1 MGDTT
6 MSYKLDLT
14 DLDRDGDTSI
24 TQQLVDRF
32 VAGIESGEL
41 APGQKLPPTR
51 ALASDAGINHLTAA
65 RVYRRLAEE
74 GWVTASVGRGTFVR
88 TLVPAAADESGDDWQ
103 AYVLPDRP
111 STYQEEILDDSFR
124 MPGQPG
130 MISMSTGFPSPRF
143 HPVDE
148 MREIAQEVF
157 AKGAEDALAYTAPE
171 GHVALREQIATH
183 VDGEVLDPDQV
194 IVTTGAQ
201 QALDIVYRTLLQPS
215 DVAVTE
221 SPTFTG
227 SLLAMRATGARVI
240 GVPVDED
247 GLDVDALEAVLARH
261 EVRLLSLQATCHNPT
276 GVDLSPDR
284 RERLMRLAV
293 DRNMFVVED
302 RVYSDLR
309 YEGDAPPPLRLS
321 APGHVLEVNSLSKV
335 VGGGLRV
342 GWINARG
349 PVLGRLAA
357 MKQAS
362 DFHTPTP
369 VQHMAARYLAGD
381 GYERQLEAQP
391 ALLPRAPRRD
401 HGGAGEAPGGRVR
414 GGLTGRR
421 PPRVGHAQAARRGA
435 DAVRRGRAPRHVVHP
450 RRRGHRGAPPAHQPA
465 AVVLAA
471 GARRARGGRA
481 PAGPGAARGPAARP
495 HAGRR
500 PPELTGR
507 ISRPGRRRAGPSGP
521 RSRPGGP
528 SPRRT
533 GGRGSGAGPRP
544 GAPCAPG

>member
-1 MGDTT
+1 

-32 VAGIESGEL
+32 VAAIESGEL

-111 STYQEEILDDSFR
+111 TTYQEEILDDSFR

-143 HPVDE
+143 HPVEE
-148 MREIAQEVF
+148 MREIAQQVF

-276 GVDLSPDR
+276 GVDLSPER

-309 YEGDAPPPLRLS
+309 YEGERAAATAAVRARSRAGGEL
-321 APGHVLEVNSLSKV
+321 AVQ
-335 VGGGLRV
+335 GGGRRP
-342 GWINARG
+342 A
-349 PVLGRLAA
+349 GRLD
-357 MKQAS
+357 QR
-362 DFHTPTP
+362 PR
-369 VQHMAARYLAGD
+369 ARAGPPGGD
-381 GYERQLEAQP
+381 EAGQRLPHPHPGPAHGRPLSGRRRLRAPARAQP

-401 HGGAGEAPGGRVR
+401 HGRAGEAPGR
-414 GGLTGRR
+414 
-421 PPRVGHAQAARRGA
+421 
-435 DAVRRGRAPRHVVHP
+435 
-450 RRRGHRGAPPAHQPA
+450 
-465 AVVLAA
+465 
-471 GARRARGGRA
+471 
-481 PAGPGAARGPAARP
+481 
-495 HAGRR
+495 
-500 PPELTGR
+500 
-507 ISRPGRRRAGPSGP
+507 
-521 RSRPGGP
+521 
-528 SPRRT
+528 
-533 GGRGSGAGPRP
+533 
-544 GAPCAPG
+544 

>member
-1 MGDTT
+1 

-32 VAGIESGEL
+32 VAAIESGRL
-41 APGQKLPPTR
+41 APGEKLPPTR
-51 ALASDAGINHLTAA
+51 ALAADAGINHLTAA

-88 TLVPAAADESGDDWQ
+88 ALVPAAADESGDDWQ

-143 HPVDE
+143 HPVEE

-240 GVPVDED
+240 GVPVDEE
-247 GLDVDALEAVLARH
+247 GLDVDALEAVLSRH

-276 GVDLSPDR
+276 GVDLSPER

-349 PVLGRLAA
+349 PVLARLAA
-357 MKQAS
+357 VKQAS

-381 GYERQLEAQP
+381 GYARQLKRS
-391 ALLPRAPRRD
+391 LPYYRERRD
-401 HGGAGEAPGGRVR
+401 AIMAALEKHLAGEYEAASPAGGHHVWVTLKRPAEERTLYAEAVRHGMSFTPGGAVTAERHQRTSLRLSFSLLEPDELEEG
-414 GGLTGRR
+414 
-421 PPRVGHAQAARRGA
+421 
-435 DAVRRGRAPRHVVHP
+435 VRRLARALREV
-450 RRRGHRGAPPAHQPA
+450 RRRDRTRVAAP
-465 AVVLAA
+465 L
-471 GARRARGGRA
+471 
-481 PAGPGAARGPAARP
+481 
-495 HAGRR
+495 
-500 PPELTGR
+500 
-507 ISRPGRRRAGPSGP
+507 S
-521 RSRPGGP
+521 
-528 SPRRT
+528 
-533 GGRGSGAGPRP
+533 
-544 GAPCAPG
+544 

>member
-32 VAGIESGEL
+32 VAAIESGEL

-111 STYQEEILDDSFR
+111 TTYQEEILDDSFR

-148 MREIAQEVF
+148 MREIAQKVF

-247 GLDVDALEAVLARH
+247 GLDVDALEAVLSRH

-276 GVDLSPDR
+276 GVDLSAER

-335 VGGGLRV
+335 VGGGLRI

-369 VQHMAARYLAGD
+369 VQHMAARYLAG
-381 GYERQLEAQP
+381 RRVRAP
-391 ALLPRAPRRD
+391 AGAEPAVLPRAPRRD
-401 HGGAGEAPGGRVR
+401 HGRAGEAPGGRVR
-414 GGLTGRR
+414 GGVTGRR
-421 PPRVGHAQAARRGA
+421 PPRLGHPQAARRGT
-435 DAVRRGRAPRHVVHP
+435 DAVRRGGAPRHVVHP
-450 RRRGHRGAPPAHQPA
+450 RRRGHRRAPPAHQPA

-471 GARRARGGRA
+471 RARRARGGRA
-481 PAGPGAARGPAARP
+481 PAGARAARGTPPRP
-495 HAGRR
+495 HTRGR
-500 PPELTGR
+500 PPELTDR
-507 ISRPGRRRAGPSGP
+507 LPPRCSRGARKNWPGWP
-521 RSRPGGP
+521 RGWLS
-528 SPRRT
+528 
-533 GGRGSGAGPRP
+533 SGATGRSQR
-544 GAPCAPG
+544 

>member
-1 MGDTT
+1 M
-6 MSYKLDLT
+6 
-14 DLDRDGDTSI
+14 
-24 TQQLVDRF
+24 
-32 VAGIESGEL
+32 AAIESGALE
-41 APGQKLPPTR
+41 PGAKLPPTR
-51 ALASDAGINHLTAA
+51 ALAADAGINHLTAA

-111 STYQEEILDDSFR
+111 THLPGGDPGRLVPDAGAAGHDLDVDR
-124 MPGQPG
+124 VPQPALPPGRGDGARSP
-130 MISMSTGFPSPRF
+130 SRCSPR
-143 HPVDE
+143 
-148 MREIAQEVF
+148 R
-157 AKGAEDALAYTAPE
+157 AEDALAYTAPE

-276 GVDLSPDR
+276 GVDLSPER

-335 VGGGLRV
+335 VGGGLRI

-381 GYERQLEAQP
+381 GYARQLERS
-391 ALLPRAPRRD
+391 LPYYRERRD
-401 HGGAGEAPGGRVR
+401 AIMAALEKHLAGEYEAASPAGGHHVWVTLKRPVEERTLYAEAVRHGMSFTPGGAVTAERHQRTSLRLSFSLLEPDELEEG
-414 GGLTGRR
+414 
-421 PPRVGHAQAARRGA
+421 
-435 DAVRRGRAPRHVVHP
+435 VRRLARALREV
-450 RRRGHRGAPPAHQPA
+450 RRRDRTRVAAP
-465 AVVLAA
+465 L
-471 GARRARGGRA
+471 
-481 PAGPGAARGPAARP
+481 
-495 HAGRR
+495 
-500 PPELTGR
+500 
-507 ISRPGRRRAGPSGP
+507 S
-521 RSRPGGP
+521 
-528 SPRRT
+528 
-533 GGRGSGAGPRP
+533 
-544 GAPCAPG
+544 